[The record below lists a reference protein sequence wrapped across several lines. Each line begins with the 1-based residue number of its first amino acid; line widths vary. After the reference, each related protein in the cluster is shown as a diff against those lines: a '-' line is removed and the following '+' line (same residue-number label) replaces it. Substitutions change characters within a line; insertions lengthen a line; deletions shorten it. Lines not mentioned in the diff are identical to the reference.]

1 MDLHKIRLTRY
12 ILISMVV
19 GAVTGLTLSQF
30 VEFVVDPKTG
40 ELLLD
45 SKNHPVL
52 THSFVAD
59 WVINGFFEF
68 LSEAFIRSLKAL
80 VVPLV
85 FVSLVCGTAAM
96 DDVRKLGTVGLK
108 TLALYL
114 GTTAI
119 AITIAIVFSLLIRP
133 GEGVATLALNDFEP
147 GETKSLLN
155 VFIDIFPVNIGSAF
169 IEGNM
174 LQIITA
180 ALAFGVAL
188 VVSGKHGERVLSFF
202 KDMNEVIMKL
212 VILVMLMAP
221 FGVFAKIAQVFAT
234 EGFETIF
241 ALGKYFALVVVVLL
255 IHAFV
260 VYPTMLK
267 VFTGVSPFVFF
278 KKLRN
283 VQMFAFS
290 TASSNATIP
299 ITLRATEERLGV
311 SNKIGSFTVPLGAT
325 INMDGTA
332 IMQGV
337 ATVFIAQMSGIDLSI
352 TQYLTV
358 ILAATMAS
366 VGTAGVPSAGLVMLT
381 MVLGLVGLP
390 PDKIGLIIG
399 IDRLLDMV
407 RTAVNVTGDA
417 AITCI
422 VAKSE
427 EQLDEEVFNRPVEE
441 DLAN

>member
-133 GEGVATLALNDFEP
+133 GEGVATIALNDFEP

>member
-1 MDLHKIRLTRY
+1 MDLHKIKLTRY
-12 ILISMVV
+12 ILIAMIG
-19 GAVTGLTLSQF
+19 GALTGLLLSQF
-30 VEFVVDPKTG
+30 VEFAVNPETG
-40 ELLLD
+40 KAILD
-45 SKNHPVL
+45 SKNRPVL
-52 THSFVAD
+52 EHSFLSD
-59 WVINGFFEF
+59 YVINGFFQF
-68 LSEAFIRSLKAL
+68 LSEAFIRSLTAL

-108 TLALYL
+108 TLLLYL
-114 GTTAI
+114 ATTGI
-119 AITIAIVFSLLIRP
+119 AISIAIVAALLIKP
-133 GEGVATLALNDFEP
+133 GLGVGEIEMEGYVP

-155 VFIDIFPVNIGSAF
+155 VFIDIFPRNVGASF
-169 IEGNM
+169 VDGNM
-174 LQIITA
+174 LQIIA
-180 ALAFGVAL
+180 ASLVFGIAL
-188 VVSGKHGERVLSFF
+188 VVSGEHGQRVLNFF

-212 VILVMLMAP
+212 VIIVMLMAP
-221 FGVFAKIAQVFAT
+221 FGVFAKIAQVFAQ
-234 EGFETIF
+234 EGFGTIF
-241 ALGKYFALVVVVLL
+241 ALAKYFILVAIVLL

-267 VFTGVSPFVFF
+267 IFTGLNPLVFF

-283 VQMFAFS
+283 VQLFAFS

-299 ITLRATEERLGV
+299 VTLRAAEERLGAH
-311 SNKIGSFTVPLGAT
+311 NKVASFTVPLGAT

-337 ATVFIAQMSGIDLSI
+337 ATVFIAQISGIDLSI

-366 VGTAGVPSAGLVMLT
+366 IGTAGVPSAGLVMLT

-399 IDRLLDMV
+399 IDRLLDMI
-407 RTAVNVTGDA
+407 RTAVNITGDT

-422 VAKSE
+422 VANSE
-427 EQLDEEVFNRPVEE
+427 GQLDKKVFNRPVEDE
-441 DLAN
+441 IAS

>member
-1 MDLHKIRLTRY
+1 MDLQKIRLTRY

-133 GEGVATLALNDFEP
+133 GEGVATLVLNDFKP

>member
-133 GEGVATLALNDFEP
+133 GEGVATIALNDFEP

-267 VFTGVSPFVFF
+267 VFTGMSPFVFF

>member
-1 MDLHKIRLTRY
+1 MDLHKIKLTRY
-12 ILISMVV
+12 ILIAMVA
-19 GAVTGLTLSQF
+19 GAVAGLGLSL
-30 VEFVVDPKTG
+30 VVDFAVDPETG
-40 ELLLD
+40 KQILD
-45 SKNHPVL
+45 RDNRPIL
-52 THSFVAD
+52 EHSFAAD
-59 WVINGFFEF
+59 YIVNGFFQF
-68 LSEAFIRSLKAL
+68 LSEAFIRSLTAL

-114 GTTAI
+114 VTTGI
-119 AITIAIVFSLLIRP
+119 AISIAIV
-133 GEGVATLALNDFEP
+133 LALVVKP
-147 GETKSLLN
+147 GLGVSNIEAQDYVPGATKPLLQ
-155 VFIDIFPVNIGSAF
+155 VFIDIFPRNLTSAF
-169 IEGNM
+169 VEGNM
-174 LQIITA
+174 LQIIA
-180 ALAFGVAL
+180 ASLLFGIAL
-188 VVSGKHGERVLSFF
+188 VVSGQYGQRVLDFF
-202 KDMNEVIMKL
+202 KDLNEVIMKL

-221 FGVFAKIAQVFAT
+221 LGVFAKIAQVFAK

-241 ALGKYFALVVVVLL
+241 ALAKYFGLVVVVLL

-260 VYPTMLK
+260 VYPTLLK
-267 VFTGVSPFVFF
+267 LFTGLNPVIFF
-278 KKLRN
+278 RKMRN
-283 VQMFAFS
+283 AQLFAFS

-299 ITLRATEERLGV
+299 ITLRATEERLGAD
-311 SNKIGSFTVPLGAT
+311 NKVGSFTVPLGAT

-337 ATVFIAQMSGIDLSI
+337 ATVFIAQISGIDLSI

-366 VGTAGVPSAGLVMLT
+366 IGTAGVPSAGLVMLT

-407 RTAVNVTGDA
+407 RTAVNITGDA
-417 AITCI
+417 TITCI
-422 VAKSE
+422 VANSE
-427 EQLDEEVFNRPVEE
+427 GQLDKKIFNQTADKELVS
-441 DLAN
+441 

>member
-1 MDLHKIRLTRY
+1 MDLQKINLTRY
-12 ILISMVV
+12 ILISMFA
-19 GAVTGLTLSQF
+19 GAVAGLTLSYF
-30 VEFVVDPKTG
+30 VEFATHPETG
-40 ELLLD
+40 KPLLD
-45 SKNHPVL
+45 GQNRPVL
-52 THSFVAD
+52 ESSFAAD
-59 WVINGFFEF
+59 YIINGLFQF

-108 TLALYL
+108 TLALYM

-119 AITIAIVFSLLIRP
+119 AISIAIVMALIIKP
-133 GEGVATLALNDFEP
+133 GVGVASPEVSAYVP

-155 VFIDIFPVNIGSAF
+155 VLIDIFPSNIVTAF
-169 IEGNM
+169 ANGEM
-174 LQIITA
+174 LQIIVG
-180 ALAFGVAL
+180 ALALGIAL
-188 VVSGKHGERVLSFF
+188 VVSGERGKRVLDFF
-202 KDMNEVIMKL
+202 RNLNEVIMKL

-221 FGVFAKIAQVFAT
+221 FGVFAKIAQVFAK
-234 EGFETIF
+234 EGFDTIF
-241 ALGKYFALVVVVLL
+241 ALAKYFILVIVVLL
-255 IHAFV
+255 IHAAV
-260 VYPTMLK
+260 VYPSMLK
-267 VFTGVSPFVFF
+267 LFTGLSPIMLL

-283 VQMFAFS
+283 AQLFAFS

-299 ITLRATEERLGV
+299 VTLRATEERLGA
-311 SNKIGSFTVPLGAT
+311 SNKVSSFTVPLGAT

-337 ATVFIAQMSGIDLSI
+337 ATVFIAQLSGIDLSI

-366 VGTAGVPSAGLVMLT
+366 IGTAGVPSAGLVMLT
-381 MVLGLVGLP
+381 LVLGLVGLP

-407 RTAVNVTGDA
+407 RTAVNITGDA
-417 AITCI
+417 TITCI

-427 EQLDEEVFNRPVEE
+427 GQLDEDIFNRPTEE
-441 DLAN
+441 EEIS

>member
-52 THSFVAD
+52 AHSFVAD

-133 GEGVATLALNDFEP
+133 GEGVATIALNDFEP

-174 LQIITA
+174 LQIIAA

>member
-19 GAVTGLTLSQF
+19 GAVAGLTLSQF

-52 THSFVAD
+52 AHGFVAD

-133 GEGVATLALNDFEP
+133 GEGVATIALNDFEP

-174 LQIITA
+174 LQIIAA

-202 KDMNEVIMKL
+202 KDVNEVIMKL

-221 FGVFAKIAQVFAT
+221 FGVFAKITQVFAT

-427 EQLDEEVFNRPVEE
+427 GQLDEEVFNRPVEE

>member
-19 GAVTGLTLSQF
+19 GAVAGLTLSQF

-52 THSFVAD
+52 AHGFVAD

-68 LSEAFIRSLKAL
+68 LREAFIRSLKAL

-133 GEGVATLALNDFEP
+133 GEGVATIALNDFEP

-174 LQIITA
+174 LQIIAA

-221 FGVFAKIAQVFAT
+221 FGVFAKITQVFAT

-278 KKLRN
+278 KKLRS

-427 EQLDEEVFNRPVEE
+427 GQLDEEVFNRPIEE
-441 DLAN
+441 DLVN

>member
-19 GAVTGLTLSQF
+19 GAVAGLTLSQF

-52 THSFVAD
+52 AHGFVAD

-133 GEGVATLALNDFEP
+133 GEGVATIALNDFEP

-174 LQIITA
+174 LQIIAA

-202 KDMNEVIMKL
+202 KDVNEVIMKL

-221 FGVFAKIAQVFAT
+221 FGVFAKITQVFAT

-427 EQLDEEVFNRPVEE
+427 GQLDEEVFNRPVEE
-441 DLAN
+441 DLVN

>member
-133 GEGVATLALNDFEP
+133 GEGVATLVLNDFEP